1 MATAIRTIGHED
13 RLSLVEHLEEL
24 RTRLIV
30 SGAVLA
36 VAFGVCLWQNHA
48 LLHLIGRPL
57 ERVRHGQIEK
67 GQSPAGQTGL
77 AQQAVIKVA
86 RDTEAIVGL
95 LSAPDSR
102 LPATVRAQLAA
113 ELPRLRADTAKL
125 PPVPQSEKLT
135 TLGIG
140 EPFTT
145 TLTVTFFFALILSLP
160 MILFELYGFVLPA
173 LQPSERRALA
183 PLLAAIPLLFAVGV
197 LFGYFV
203 VLPAALHF
211 LVNFNSSE
219 FNILVQAGPYYR
231 FAATVLLAMGLVFQ
245 VPVAIL
251 GAARA
256 GLVTPQ
262 QLRGAR
268 RYALVAC
275 AAVAAFLPGDAIT
288 LLLETVPLY
297 LLYEVSIVVASF
309 VTRRWPISDRS
320 ARDGAQAAPGSPPQ
334 DPPSSP
340 GGPARDGGP
349 PVTPPA
355 GSPSGPPPGV
365 TADEDTDPSVSA
377 IIDHIDRGLSD

>member
-30 SGAVLA
+30 SGVVLA

-48 LLHLIGRPL
+48 LLHLINRPL
-57 ERVRHGQIEK
+57 EHERHGPLVK

-77 AQQAVIKVA
+77 AQQAVLKVA
-86 RDTEAIVGL
+86 LDTEAIVGI
-95 LSAPDSR
+95 LSAPDTH
-102 LPATVRAQLAA
+102 LPAAVRAQLRA

-125 PPVPQSEKLT
+125 PPVPQSEKLL
-135 TLGIG
+135 TLGVG

-145 TLTVTFFFALILSLP
+145 TLTVTFFFALIVSLP

-173 LQPSERRALA
+173 LAPSERRAVE
-183 PLLAAIPLLFAVGV
+183 PLLAAVPLLFAAGV

-203 VLPAALHF
+203 VLPAALRF

-219 FNILVQAGPYYR
+219 FNIQVQANPYYQ

-251 GAARA
+251 GATRA
-256 GLVTPQ
+256 GLVTPK

-268 RYALVAC
+268 RYAIVAC

-297 LLYEVSIVVASF
+297 LLYEASILVASF
-309 VTRRWPISDRS
+309 VARRGA
-320 ARDGAQAAPGSPPQ
+320 ARERAQAASAAAASPPQ
-334 DPPSSP
+334 DQASSQGGFAGPSRS
-340 GGPARDGGP
+340 
-349 PVTPPA
+349 PA
-355 GSPSGPPPGV
+355 GPPSGPPMSGA
-365 TADEDTDPSVSA
+365 TTDGDTDPSVNA